1 MTKYAK
7 LINGVIVFAPRKI
20 KNGDSITYNPTAEML
35 LPLGYLPV
43 RFTDAPETEVGYEA
57 VCTWEQ
63 TDTEI
68 IQQWH
73 IEEAEPT
80 AEEALAILMGEI
92 E

>member
-1 MTKYAK
+1 MKYAK
-7 LINGVIVFAPRKI
+7 LIEGEIYFAPRKI
-20 KNGDSITYNPTAEML
+20 KHGDSITYNPTAEML

-43 RFTDAPETEVGYEA
+43 RFTDAPETDIKHIP
-57 VCTWEQ
+57 VCTWTQ

-73 IEEAEPT
+73 IEEAEIS
-80 AEEALAILMGEI
+80 AEDALAILMGEA

>member
-1 MTKYAK
+1 MKYAK
-7 LINGVIVFAPRKI
+7 LIEGEIYFAPKKI
-20 KNGDSITYNPTAEML
+20 KNGDSITYNPAGETL

-73 IEEAEPT
+73 IEETEPS
-80 AEEALAILMGEI
+80 AEEALAILMGDVE
-92 E
+92 